1 MQVTTSDRRFII
13 NLPHKLPGT
22 YRSCRI
28 QHSQTGEWSNCEYNG
43 FIYSMDCNTICS
55 RYVLDSARSN
65 DIMDL
70 GIWNLI
76 GKIDYSEYKTAFEI
90 AKGSYDVYNIY
101 SK

>member
-1 MQVTTSDRRFII
+1 
-13 NLPHKLPGT
+13 
-22 YRSCRI
+22 
-28 QHSQTGEWSNCEYNG
+28 
-43 FIYSMDCNTICS
+43 
-55 RYVLDSARSN
+55 
-65 DIMDL
+65 MDL